1 MSQTLTVST
10 NLIIKKVGCKIEYY
24 ILQIFLLV
32 AILLFMIAISS
43 NHYGKKK
50 VKTKS
55 YCHSGNIK
63 MDKNNEL
70 KKVGFNNHTC
80 YVL

>member
-32 AILLFMIAISS
+32 AILLFMIAINS
-43 NHYGKKK
+43 NHYGKKRSK
-50 VKTKS
+50 QKATA
-55 YCHSGNIK
+55 I
-63 MDKNNEL
+63 L
-70 KKVGFNNHTC
+70 AI
-80 YVL
+80 